1 MRATL
6 LNGNPLFR
14 QTAGGLKFTSVSGK
28 LTLDEA
34 AVFGSTGVIRIIYL
48 IDLCQLYHGYD
59 QTDQLKNNACFIGLK
74 HIIRGVM
81 NMKKYFMPVG
91 KSDFGKIREDGDY
104 YIDKTGLIEQ
114 IIVNNAEVT
123 LFTHP
128 RRFGKNA

>member
-1 MRATL
+1 
-6 LNGNPLFR
+6 
-14 QTAGGLKFTSVSGK
+14 
-28 LTLDEA
+28 
-34 AVFGSTGVIRIIYL
+34 
-48 IDLCQLYHGYD
+48 
-59 QTDQLKNNACFIGLK
+59 
-74 HIIRGVM
+74 M